1 MSFDYKWWCFCKLY
15 NPQRLVLKMVFKCS
29 SGPLF
34 HRHCRRQNQPKCN
47 QLKLEKL
54 FAQSWKYML
63 CLLKRGNS
71 SNRANAFCQIE
82 RKKPLLFVPRSQF
95 QHECSTQHSTAAQR
109 NGREY
114 FFPRVG
120 CKSKRKELFVVI
132 WISIEKKRAK
142 KNTPLLILMSVERKT
157 SWTFNVVLYELHAYV
172 NVCVAY
178 SFWTRLHKGV

>member
-15 NPQRLVLKMVFKCS
+15 NPQRLLLKMVFKCS

-95 QHECSTQHSTAAQR
+95 QQECSTQHSSTEKR
-109 NGREY
+109 EGIFFFPELDVKVNGRNCLWLYE
-114 FFPRVG
+114 FLSR
-120 CKSKRKELFVVI
+120 KR
-132 WISIEKKRAK
+132 
-142 KNTPLLILMSVERKT
+142 ERKKI
-157 SWTFNVVLYELHAYV
+157 LH
-172 NVCVAY
+172 C
-178 SFWTRLHKGV
+178 